1 MAQQGAFGVRDA
13 ARVGVGSDEITRLVR
28 EGEVIRVRR
37 GAYVLS
43 SVYAVAPRHEQY
55 RLRVLAVLRS
65 RPDLCA
71 SHHSALALLGI
82 ARFDTRDGV
91 LEFEC
96 RGVRRRRVRAG
107 LAINP
112 WSEDDWTSHG
122 PPTVSPAQACVQ
134 VATTAG
140 FTSAVCAMDNA
151 LHKKLCTRAQL
162 EEAAAQLPV
171 LHRSVASRA
180 IAAADGACESPGES
194 RTRILLVDAGFGV
207 VSQQEIRSGRE
218 LIGRVDFLVDGCV
231 VVEFDGLMKYDG
243 VDGRR
248 NLAAEKTRE
257 ERLNRLGYEV
267 VRVIWSELNHPNELR
282 RRVRVARALA
292 RERRAAMTR
301 IGA

>member
-1 MAQQGAFGVRDA
+1 M
-13 ARVGVGSDEITRLVR
+13 
-28 EGEVIRVRR
+28 
-37 GAYVLS
+37 
-43 SVYAVAPRHEQY
+43 
-55 RLRVLAVLRS
+55 
-65 RPDLCA
+65 
-71 SHHSALALLGI
+71 
-82 ARFDTRDGV
+82 
-91 LEFEC
+91 
-96 RGVRRRRVRAG
+96 
-107 LAINP
+107 
-112 WSEDDWTSHG
+112 
-122 PPTVSPAQACVQ
+122 
-134 VATTAG
+134 ATTAG

-218 LIGRVDFLVDGCV
+218 FIGRVDFLVDGCV

-267 VRVIWSELNHPNELR
+267 VRVIWSELNHPNELI